1 MTITA
6 ILTVILS
13 LVTAYLVG
21 FVAGETYN
29 QNRHDFMEDCY
40 ADDSTET
47 AVDD

>member
-1 MTITA
+1 MTFA
-6 ILTVILS
+6 IIATFIIA